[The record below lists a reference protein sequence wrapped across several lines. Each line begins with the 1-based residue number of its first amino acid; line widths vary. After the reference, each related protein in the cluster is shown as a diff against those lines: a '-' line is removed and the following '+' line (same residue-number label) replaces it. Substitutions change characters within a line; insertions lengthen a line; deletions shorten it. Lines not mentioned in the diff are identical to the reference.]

1 MEALLT
7 EETTGGD
14 EAAQPCQ
21 GFQERRGKAKRPAAP
36 RGTRKATAPE
46 DQADEASD
54 FELQLRSTL
63 A

>member
-1 MEALLT
+1 VEALLT
-7 EETTGGD
+7 EETIGGD
-14 EAAQPCQ
+14 DAAQPCQ

-36 RGTRKATAPE
+36 RGIRKVSVPE
-46 DQADEASD
+46 DQADEASE